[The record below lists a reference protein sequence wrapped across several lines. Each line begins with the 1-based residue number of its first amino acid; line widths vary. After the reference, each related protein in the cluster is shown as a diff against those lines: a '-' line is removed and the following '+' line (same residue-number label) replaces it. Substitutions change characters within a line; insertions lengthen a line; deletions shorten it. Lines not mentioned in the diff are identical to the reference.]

1 MHHNQHHES
10 DRRILNISR
19 ILGYSFVAALFLVV
33 ILAAVPNTFFI
44 VSTRAVVNAPVQLIS
59 SPIYGRLDKLSLQ
72 VGQAV
77 TSGDVMATVSNP
89 NQDQTSLNGL
99 RLERLDLAEK
109 LDNTKG
115 TADERTARLNAV
127 EEKIETI
134 RSGVLT
140 ELAEVIAN
148 SEAMVASYDAKLKEQ
163 DALLERQMVMLK
175 RKVVNEI
182 SVEPQRQK
190 RNAAQY
196 ELDAARGDLRRNQ
209 VVRDLIIKG
218 IYTGGTVTANLMV
231 LEMERSKIAGEQ
243 VEDLI
248 ALKQMGERK
257 LQVEKLINHEE
268 GRLGKSG
275 AAEVLADFAGQ
286 VVSVDASYGD
296 FVRQGQPIAKSL
308 DCKEAF
314 AAAVYPSRE
323 VESLEIGTPAMI
335 NYRSLGVKRP
345 GKITKIVRYFNSG
358 SEGRYYAKFPEA
370 EGHEVYVLV
379 TEDTAGEGDRQ
390 TSNDKFFGCHVG
402 EEVVVSL
409 GESVV
414 SKIGR
419 YASSAV
425 MTVAQASERLLTKE
439 TPSVKGDRRGDL
451 RTP

>member
-1 MHHNQHHES
+1 MHEGQYDQN
-10 DRRILNISR
+10 DIRILTISR
-19 ILGYSFVAALFLVV
+19 ALGYLFAAALFVV
-33 ILAAVPNTFFI
+33 ILLAAIPNTFFI
-44 VSTRAVVNAPVQLIS
+44 VSTKAVMNAPVQLIS
-59 SPIYGRLDKLSLQ
+59 SPIYGRLEKLSLQ

-77 TSGDVMATVSNP
+77 TSGDVMATVANP
-89 NQDQTSLNGL
+89 KEDQTSLNGL

-115 TADERTARLNAV
+115 TVNERAGRLLTV
-127 EEKIETI
+127 EDKIATV

-140 ELAEVIAN
+140 ELAEVILN
-148 SEAMVASYDAKLKEQ
+148 SEATVASYDARLKEQ
-163 DALLERQMVMLK
+163 DALLERQLVMVK
-175 RKVVNEI
+175 RKAVNEV

-196 ELDAARGDLRRNQ
+196 ELDAARGDLRRNR
-209 VVRDLIIKG
+209 VIKDLIEKG

-231 LEMERSKIAGEQ
+231 LEMERSKIVGEQ
-243 VEDLI
+243 AEDLI
-248 ALKQMGERK
+248 ALKQMSERK
-257 LQVEKLINHEE
+257 LQVEKLIDHEE

-275 AAEVLADFAGQ
+275 TANVMADFAGQ

-308 DCKEAF
+308 DCREAF

-358 SEGRYYAKFPEA
+358 SEGRFYAKFPEA

-379 TEDTAGEGDRQ
+379 TEDTEEVGKESAA
-390 TSNDKFFGCHVG
+390 SNDKFFGSHVG
-402 EEVVVSL
+402 EEVIVSL

-425 MTVAQASERLLTKE
+425 MTVAQAGERLLANDNLVE
-439 TPSVKGDRRGDL
+439 ANAEPVKVI
-451 RTP
+451 P

>member
-1 MHHNQHHES
+1 MHEGQYDQN
-10 DRRILNISR
+10 DIRILTISR
-19 ILGYSFVAALFLVV
+19 ALGYLFAAALFVV
-33 ILAAVPNTFFI
+33 ILLAAIPNTFFI
-44 VSTRAVVNAPVQLIS
+44 VSTKAVMNAPVQLIS
-59 SPIYGRLDKLSLQ
+59 SPIYGRLEKLSLQ

-77 TSGDVMATVSNP
+77 TSGDVMATVANP

-115 TADERTARLNAV
+115 TVNERAGRLLTV
-127 EEKIETI
+127 EDKIATV

-140 ELAEVIAN
+140 ELAEVILN
-148 SEAMVASYDAKLKEQ
+148 SEATVASYDARLKEQ
-163 DALLERQMVMLK
+163 DALLERQLVMVK
-175 RKVVNEI
+175 RKAVNEV

-196 ELDAARGDLRRNQ
+196 ELDAARGDLRRNR
-209 VVRDLIIKG
+209 VIKDLIEKG

-231 LEMERSKIAGEQ
+231 LEMERSKIVGEQ
-243 VEDLI
+243 AEDLI
-248 ALKQMGERK
+248 ALKQMSERK
-257 LQVEKLINHEE
+257 LQVEKLIDHEE

-275 AAEVLADFAGQ
+275 TANVMADFAGQ

-308 DCKEAF
+308 DCREAF

-358 SEGRYYAKFPEA
+358 SEGRFYAKFPEA

-379 TEDTAGEGDRQ
+379 TEDTEEVGKESAA
-390 TSNDKFFGCHVG
+390 SNDKFFGCHVG
-402 EEVVVSL
+402 EEVIVSL

-425 MTVAQASERLLTKE
+425 MTVAQAGERLLANDNLVE
-439 TPSVKGDRRGDL
+439 ANAEPVKVI
-451 RTP
+451 P